1 MLYRLLW
8 DSMKELAE
16 RNLEIGR
23 TLKINDDDNTVCW
36 SLLLDIMKQG
46 EEVFEVNKVVQR
58 YNTRRY
64 ADNDCVSLCGCICGI
79 RSVSVRDDRDRRIE
93 DETNGKG
100 ELERR
105 QG

>member
-46 EEVFEVNKVVQR
+46 EEVFEVSK
-58 YNTRRY
+58 
-64 ADNDCVSLCGCICGI
+64 
-79 RSVSVRDDRDRRIE
+79 
-93 DETNGKG
+93 
-100 ELERR
+100 
-105 QG
+105 